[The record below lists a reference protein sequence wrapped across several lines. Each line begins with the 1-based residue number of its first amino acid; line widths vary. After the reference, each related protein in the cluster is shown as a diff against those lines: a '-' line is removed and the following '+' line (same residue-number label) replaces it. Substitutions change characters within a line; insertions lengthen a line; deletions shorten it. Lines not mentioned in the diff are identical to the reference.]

1 MAFESFNTVPPEQK
15 TQVEENKG
23 ETTQSTETTQ
33 VTEQSSAQ
41 TEQKTETQVTENK
54 PEEFIEVFN
63 KRYGTTHKSDE
74 EIKQVLSLA
83 GKATE
88 YETKY
93 KDYDTIKGDVEKY
106 KKELDETKTTYMSD
120 LLAKPRLRSAYI
132 AQQLIEKYPD
142 RDPEV
147 LGELAMSDIDKMSD
161 IEILARERKMRGS
174 KSSLDNIKLVIK
186 KELGVDPEQ
195 KPEEWDSLVTTELE
209 MKATDARERIKNLLK
224 DVELPKVVSKEEREQ
239 QQAKFLEDKKKA
251 TEPIKQV
258 FTKFDT
264 YRNGDFEFEVPEEFK
279 SKLNDV
285 FKGMFLDSGL
295 EVNEQNLATAE
306 LIKKSLFVEEYFSKM
321 LEVHEKTIK
330 AKLKEEQD
338 KLLHNDAPPNTTTAT
353 DQGDGKDPNKQGV
366 SSFFQSQGSGRATK
380 L

>member
-1 MAFESFNTVPPEQK
+1 MAFESFNTIPPDQK
-15 TQVEENKG
+15 VQGEENKG
-23 ETTQSTETTQ
+23 ETTQNTETTQ

-41 TEQKTETQVTENK
+41 TEQKTGTQVTENK
-54 PEEFIEVFN
+54 PDTFFDEIK
-63 KRYGTTHKSDE
+63 KRYNAEVKSDDE
-74 EIKQVLSLA
+74 VKELFSLK
-83 GKATE
+83 GRIGE
-88 YETKY
+88 YETKL
-93 KDYDTIKGDVEKY
+93 KDHDDLKSSVEKY

-224 DVELPKVVSKEEREQ
+224 DIELPKVVSKEEREQ
-239 QQAKFLEDKKKA
+239 QQAKFLEDKRKA
-251 TEPIKQV
+251 SEPFKTV

-264 YRNGDFEFEVPEEFK
+264 YKNGDFEFEVPEEFK

-285 FKGMFLDSGL
+285 FTGMFLDSGL

-338 KLLHNDAPPNTTTAT
+338 KLLHNDTPPNTATAT
-353 DQGDGKDPNKQGV
+353 DQGDGKDPNKQGI
-366 SSFFQSQGSGRATK
+366 SGFFQSQGSGRATK